1 MKKEEFK
8 NQISKMTTAQIKK
21 WNEILCELSTEVN
34 EMEFK
39 TKTAY
44 KRAMNKV
51 YNKTIKEYLRT
62 KKLQ

>member
-1 MKKEEFK
+1 MKKEKFK

-21 WNEILCELSTEVN
+21 WNKILYELSTEVN

-51 YNKTIKEYLRT
+51 YNKTFKEYLRT
-62 KKLQ
+62 EKLQ